1 MTRTM
6 GAVLLSLAGA
16 LACSSP
22 LSFDELAELNE
33 AEDRWESRG
42 FGDYSIETRT
52 SCFCATEVLEWVRI
66 EVVSGQVARATILA
80 TGEVITDARLQ
91 YWTTVEALFDTIR
104 EANDADYVEDLRVAF
119 DPTLGFPAQVD
130 WIAPDNVQDAGS
142 SRTLRNALPLD
153 LILR

>member
-22 LSFDELAELNE
+22 LSFDELAELND

-52 SCFCATEVLEWVRI
+52 SCFCATEVLDWVRI
-66 EVVSGQVARATILA
+66 EVVNGQVTRATMLE

-91 YWTTVEALFDTIR
+91 YWTTVEALFDSLR
-104 EANDADYVEDLRVAF
+104 DANDADYLAELNVAF
-119 DPTLGFPAQVD
+119 DPTLGFPTQVE
-130 WIAPDNVQDAGS
+130 WIAPDNVQDAGAVRS
-142 SRTLRNALPLD
+142 MRNARPLD
-153 LILR
+153 